1 MYLSPQ
7 KAQQII
13 LNHAPILSS
22 ERINFLDSFG
32 RTLAEDIK
40 ATCDLPSFDR
50 SSMDGAAVRSADTLG
65 ANLGNP
71 VTLKVVGTIAAGR
84 VPRRV
89 IQKGEAMKI
98 MTGAIIPKG
107 VDSVLPKEQFLS
119 GVIPAKAGIQKRS
132 SWMPASAGMTE
143 SDSIHI
149 YAHTHS
155 GDFIRFRGEDVKKGQ
170 PILGKG
176 IEITSGVVSLLATLG
191 LSKVAV
197 YRWPR
202 VAILVTG
209 DELVDLKGKL
219 TQGKVRSVNQYSL
232 FTQVQQTGG
241 EPVLLGIAKDVRPQ
255 IEKKIQE
262 GLKYDVLLISGG
274 VSVGDFDLVPEV
286 LKKFKFKF
294 FVEKV
299 SIQPGKPLIFAKKGK
314 TFVFGLPGNPVSTM
328 VSFYKFVRPFL
339 LKMSGR
345 KEIFLKKAAAILDE
359 EIKINGQRMKVMR
372 GIVSEAEGKLYV
384 RLTSHQ
390 GSGNIISMAKAN
402 CLFEIPEGVIKL
414 KKGQLI
420 EIQYLS

>member
-1 MYLSPQ
+1 MIYPQ
-7 KAQQII
+7 EAQKII
-13 LNHAPILSS
+13 LKNAPILSF
-22 ERINFLDSFG
+22 EKINFLDSFG
-32 RTLAEDIK
+32 RTLAEDVK
-40 ATCDLPSFDR
+40 ATTDLPPFDR
-50 SSMDGAAVRSADTLG
+50 SSMDGAALRSADTLG
-65 ANLGNP
+65 ADDNNS
-71 VTLKVVGTIAAGR
+71 VTLKLVGTIAAGGI
-84 VPRRV
+84 PRRALK
-89 IQKGEAMKI
+89 KGEAMKI
-98 MTGAIIPKG
+98 MTGAMIPKG
-107 VDSVLPKEQFLS
+107 ADSILPKEEFL
-119 GVIPAKAGIQKRS
+119 PAG
-132 SWMPASAGMTE
+132 E
-143 SDSIHI
+143 NLNIHKS
-149 YAHTHS
+149 TRP
-155 GDFIRFRGEDVKKGQ
+155 GNFIRCRGEDVKKGQ
-170 PILGKG
+170 PIVGKG

-191 LSKVAV
+191 IFKVAV
-197 YRWPR
+197 HRRPR

-219 TQGKVRSVNQYSL
+219 FPGKVRSSNQYSL
-232 FTQVQQTGG
+232 FTQIREAGG
-241 EPVLLGIAKDVRPQ
+241 EPVLLGIAKDVRSQ
-255 IEKKIQE
+255 IEKKIRE

-299 SIQPGKPLIFAKKGK
+299 SIQPGKPLIFAKKDK

-345 KEIFLKKAAAILDE
+345 KEIFLKKATAILEE

-372 GIVSEAEGKLYV
+372 GIVGEVEGKLRV

-390 GSGNIISMAKAN
+390 GSGNVISMAKAN

-420 EIQYLS
+420 EIQYLP